1 MVSKTKS
8 YWKGLQKKGR
18 YRLFGQY
25 RTNLVSKRKRMATTT
40 EIKDTWFGRK
50 ERKRTQRSCLK
61 DGSSGRECPGH
72 PGHPAPTACT
82 PPALQAL
89 HLRWVCSPFHHM
101 VWMKH
106 TNTKDLH
113 LCWVSSFPLF
123 WMKHTENFR
132 RVHCC
137 WVTGRMLSMHLSPLI
152 IAELRSEREK

>member
-25 RTNLVSKRKRMATTT
+25 RTNLVSKRRRMATTT
-40 EIKDTWFGRK
+40 EIKDTWAERK

-89 HLRWVCSPFHHM
+89 HLRWVCSPFHQM

-106 TNTKDLH
+106 TNRKALH
-113 LCWVSSFPLF
+113 IPEF
-123 WMKHTENFR
+123 
-132 RVHCC
+132 
-137 WVTGRMLSMHLSPLI
+137 HL
-152 IAELRSEREK
+152 LRCFEWNTQKTVVEFTVIESRGECYQCICPVW